1 MFRVINKVVG
11 LGWFF
16 VRIQVQLL
24 VCFDFFLKF
33 RILDP
38 DSGYRRKFRIHSDPD
53 PTHIV

>member
-1 MFRVINKVVG
+1 MFRVINKVLG